1 VAWHCWD
8 NTHEPASRITF
19 ALGSVL
25 LVSSAQ
31 LGMRWSMSHLPSPE
45 QWLSAPI
52 DLAAVAVVLAAIL
65 AYALS
70 MLSWLLALR
79 DLPLGRAYSL
89 LSISYALVY
98 LLAASLPLFHEDFSL
113 SKSLGVAL
121 VILGVI
127 TINSR
132 PASAPE
138 LRSAS

>member
-52 DLAAVAVVLAAIL
+52 DLAAVAVVLAADPCLCPFNAQL
-65 AYALS
+65 A
-70 MLSWLLALR
+70 
-79 DLPLGRAYSL
+79 P
-89 LSISYALVY
+89 
-98 LLAASLPLFHEDFSL
+98 
-113 SKSLGVAL
+113 
-121 VILGVI
+121 
-127 TINSR
+127 R
-132 PASAPE
+132 PA
-138 LRSAS
+138 